1 MLWESVFV
9 QPAKTID
16 WLENMPGKYKSS
28 WDSLNESQKT
38 AIKAQASMRNLDTQ
52 YKIDNFWSSRDL
64 RGSNPSEQINETK
77 TLNESKESSKYEA
90 PSAYMESVTEG
101 LKKRFNK

>member
-9 QPAKTID
+9 EPKKTID
-16 WLENMPGKYKSS
+16 WLESMPAKYKSS
-28 WDSLNESQKT
+28 WDSLTESQQT
-38 AIKAQASMRNLDTQ
+38 TIKAQASVRSLDTQ
-52 YKIDNFWSSRDL
+52 YKVDNFWSSRDL
-64 RGSNPSEQINETK
+64 RGSNPSEQITETK
-77 TLNESKESSKYEA
+77 TLNESSDSSKYET